1 MLDIN
6 DFITFLLNIFPVLHA
21 KPRNVILCL
30 LELARIATKFKVEPP
45 GLVQLEREIALE
57 EAGELDDKD
66 NRLSSALGWQ
76 FQQEETDDASKKE

>member
-1 MLDIN
+1 M
-6 DFITFLLNIFPVLHA
+6 FNIISVLHA

-57 EAGELDDKD
+57 EAGVLDDKD
-66 NRLSSALGWQ
+66 NRLSSTLGWQ
-76 FQQEETDDASKKE
+76 FQQDENDDVSKKE